1 MSEIS
6 KNLKNARIATAISVI
21 LFIVGAVSLVW
32 LIAAVE
38 KGPAA
43 DSGTPSDSVTDND
56 PDVGVMEPEE
66 AEEPEIEPYVS
77 GKTATITITN
87 EDGTEEEHIL
97 MADQAVPNVNY
108 LMSQQ
113 GLNVADILA
122 DHEVFGAISEFIT
135 RGSDPSMADYRSRY
149 CGFEDGTAPPIEMDQ
164 EWFDI
169 GTIFDVD
176 GGNVKLSTEEI
187 DQKRADRQKE
197 LDSMSEEEQLGA
209 YAHFTKESIANDPRY
224 MDMWMQV
231 FAEMPAFTINNED
244 VFQEYEEWRKQ
255 FFDLESKDPLN
266 DPIGWDCMVTF
277 DSSKYTTQQE
287 IASHRVWT
295 AEATLWRDR
304 ALVFF
309 EQLEPIALERR
320 TTRKVWHL
328 MPGADARTI
337 RIEGT
342 EEEQYQ
348 ETDTMIVYVTRAKLG
363 EGRTLQTSEV
373 LQNMK
378 DRRAAFSAQVAV
390 RDPVVTTTRRKKV
403 AIIQKDDEEQE
414 QNNNSNSN
422 SNNGDP
428 DDSQQPDQEVGKDPV
443 YGSGQKGN
451 STPGYGPIQSDDG
464 SGGVSTD
471 PEIKYQPSGD
481 ADTDTDADSGEESDG
496 EQNGTPPAT
505 GEGSDLNSGYDT
517 GDDTKITDAETG
529 KDKGNA
535 SDQMSGENVGAPE

>member
-1 MSEIS
+1 MSKGKTILGIAGIMVLLGAAAYVGMPLIS
-6 KNLKNARIATAISVI
+6 LFNDGEEGSTSSV
-21 LFIVGAVSLVW
+21 S
-32 LIAAVE
+32 
-38 KGPAA
+38 
-43 DSGTPSDSVTDND
+43 DND
-56 PDVGVMEPEE
+56 PADVGVMEPEE
-66 AEEPEIEPYVS
+66 PGIEPYVS

-97 MADQAVPNVNY
+97 MADQAVPNIDY

-169 GTIFDVD
+169 GTIFDVN
-176 GGNVKLSTEEI
+176 GGGVRLTTAEL
-187 DQKRADRQKE
+187 DQRRADRQAQ
-197 LDSMSEEEQLGA
+197 LDSMTEEELLEA
-209 YAHFTKESIANDPRY
+209 YAFFTKESIAGDPRY

-231 FAEMPAFTINNED
+231 FAEMPVFTVNNEE

-255 FFDLESKDPLN
+255 FFDLEGKDPLS
-266 DPIGWDCMVTF
+266 DTVGWDCMMTF
-277 DSSKYTTQQE
+277 DSSKYKTQQE

-320 TTRKVWHL
+320 TTRKVWHQ

-363 EGRTLQTSEV
+363 EGKTLQTSEV

-378 DRRAAFSAQVAV
+378 DRRAAFSAQKVV
-390 RDPVVTTTRRKKV
+390 SDPNIFSTTKKEVKVV
-403 AIIQKDDEEQE
+403 QKNDEKQE
-414 QNNNSNSN
+414 QNDNSNSDN
-422 SNNGDP
+422 PSDNP
-428 DDSQQPDQEVGKDPV
+428 QPNQEVGKDPV

-451 STPGYGPIQSDDG
+451 STTGYGPNQSDDK
-464 SGGVSTD
+464 SGEISID
-471 PEIKYQPSGD
+471 PEIKYQPSE
-481 ADTDTDADSGEESDG
+481 DTDTDPGEGDS
-496 EQNGTPPAT
+496 EQNGPPPAT
-505 GEGSDLNSGYDT
+505 GEDSSLNSGYNT
-517 GDDTKITDAETG
+517 GDSTSGTDLG
-529 KDKGNA
+529 
-535 SDQMSGENVGAPE
+535 SGESVDDASSIIADENVSAPE